1 MSAPQVVCRVRP
13 LFAREAGHRTCV
25 DARETE
31 VTLVGGNDGAPPRA
45 FAFDRVFDADASNAD
60 VFQTILPTLE
70 DVQRGV
76 NGAVMAYGQSG
87 AGKSHTMNAGGD
99 DPGLIHLVR
108 ANRVGVDTAVFF
120 FLYSPRPRPRAR
132 ALSRRAAPPPPSSP
146 PHDQA
151 VSHLTAFRDAKE
163 AAGEDCHL
171 TFTAFELYNE
181 RLLDLTT
188 DSSPDPAGLRVAD
201 DPRRGAW
208 PRGAA
213 EIALRE
219 GVDASAL
226 LRRANARRAV
236 GATGLNPDS
245 SRSHLIV
252 ALCLETRDAFSKL
265 FLVDLAG
272 CEKAKRTGA
281 EGSRL
286 DEACGINKSLS
297 ALGNVVAALAANSES
312 ATNTPEASEASS
324 EVARH
329 VPYRDSKLTRVLRE
343 ALGGDAR
350 ATLVTCLSPSVADRE
365 ESLSTLRFGARA
377 RKIAKPP
384 PRRRTKG
391 DGRGPPGRVLQEEAL
406 RLRAECLGLRAELD
420 AARRELG
427 ELRRNREEEVR
438 DARAVVDRAEAAMAA
453 AVTTEAKA
461 AAKAAGL
468 AAGWPAGSPRRGG
481 GPRVFVGRGAML
493 ALWVGLSVAHALVD
507 VAVRG

>member
-1 MSAPQVVCRVRP
+1 M
-13 LFAREAGHRTCV
+13 
-25 DARETE
+25 
-31 VTLVGGNDGAPPRA
+31 
-45 FAFDRVFDADASNAD
+45 
-60 VFQTILPTLE
+60 
-70 DVQRGV
+70 
-76 NGAVMAYGQSG
+76 
-87 AGKSHTMNAGGD
+87 
-99 DPGLIHLVR
+99 
-108 ANRVGVDTAVFF
+108 
-120 FLYSPRPRPRAR
+120 
-132 ALSRRAAPPPPSSP
+132 
-146 PHDQA
+146 
-151 VSHLTAFRDAKE
+151 SHLTAFRDAKE

-312 ATNTPEASEASS
+312 ATNTPEASESSS
-324 EVARH
+324 EAARH

-438 DARAVVDRAEAAMAA
+438 DARAAVDRAEAAMAA

-468 AAGWPAGSPRRGG
+468 AAGRPAGFPRRGAG
-481 GPRVFVGRGAML
+481 RACSSVAARCSRSGSGSASRTRSWTSPCAGRGRRGRRGGANGARTTTTSEERKTARGSTGVL
-493 ALWVGLSVAHALVD
+493 ESARRENLLRAGKIQHLEVARA
-507 VAVRG
+507 GQ

>member
-1 MSAPQVVCRVRP
+1 M
-13 LFAREAGHRTCV
+13 
-25 DARETE
+25 
-31 VTLVGGNDGAPPRA
+31 
-45 FAFDRVFDADASNAD
+45 
-60 VFQTILPTLE
+60 
-70 DVQRGV
+70 
-76 NGAVMAYGQSG
+76 
-87 AGKSHTMNAGGD
+87 
-99 DPGLIHLVR
+99 
-108 ANRVGVDTAVFF
+108 
-120 FLYSPRPRPRAR
+120 
-132 ALSRRAAPPPPSSP
+132 
-146 PHDQA
+146 
-151 VSHLTAFRDAKE
+151 SHLTAFRDAKE

-312 ATNTPEASEASS
+312 ATNTPEASESSS
-324 EVARH
+324 EAARH

-343 ALGGDAR
+343 RRRERGA
-350 ATLVTCLSPSVADRE
+350 VTCLSPSVADRE

-438 DARAVVDRAEAAMAA
+438 DARAAVDRAEAAMAA

-468 AAGWPAGSPRRGG
+468 AAGWPAGSPRRGRA
-481 GPRVFVGRGAML
+481 RVLVGRDSDAR
-493 ALWVGLSVAHALVD
+493 ALGRLSVAHALVD
-507 VAVRG
+507 VAARG

>member
-1 MSAPQVVCRVRP
+1 M
-13 LFAREAGHRTCV
+13 
-25 DARETE
+25 
-31 VTLVGGNDGAPPRA
+31 
-45 FAFDRVFDADASNAD
+45 
-60 VFQTILPTLE
+60 
-70 DVQRGV
+70 
-76 NGAVMAYGQSG
+76 
-87 AGKSHTMNAGGD
+87 
-99 DPGLIHLVR
+99 
-108 ANRVGVDTAVFF
+108 
-120 FLYSPRPRPRAR
+120 
-132 ALSRRAAPPPPSSP
+132 
-146 PHDQA
+146 
-151 VSHLTAFRDAKE
+151 SHLTAFRDAKE

-312 ATNTPEASEASS
+312 ATNTTEASESSS
-324 EVARH
+324 EAARH

-468 AAGWPAGSPRRGG
+468 AAGRPAGSPRRGG
-481 GPRVFVGRGAML
+481 RAARVRRSRRDARALGRAQRRARARGRRRARVGGGTGAAWTTGGGRTARERRRRARKGKRREDRRAFWRARDERYILRRKFNTWKSRACRALLPIAPRLLRALSRRGARFF
-493 ALWVGLSVAHALVD
+493 A
-507 VAVRG
+507 RGAPP

>member
-1 MSAPQVVCRVRP
+1 
-13 LFAREAGHRTCV
+13 V

-108 ANRVGVDTAVFF
+108 AEPRRRRHSCVFF
-120 FLYSPRPRPRAR
+120 SVFSPPARTRSLTPRI
-132 ALSRRAAPPPPSSP
+132 PPSLLP
-146 PHDQA
+146 PTHDQA

-226 LRRANARRAV
+226 LRRANARRSV

-312 ATNTPEASEASS
+312 ATNTTEASAAPSEA
-324 EVARH
+324 ARH

-391 DGRGPPGRVLQEEAL
+391 DGRGPPGRVSSISAEREEAQ
-406 RLRAECLGLRAELD
+406 RLRAESLGLRAELD

-461 AAKAAGL
+461 AGL
-468 AAGWPAGSPRRGG
+468 AAGWPAGSPRRRGG
-481 GPRVFVGRGAML
+481 GPPRAFVGRGATL